1 MQVSEFSITGQA
13 VHHVKLC
20 SASVSLSDFWDQFR
34 SAFLHTVEQLVAP
47 AQKKVANIALKPWIK
62 EREIARLD
70 YGRC

>member
-1 MQVSEFSITGQA
+1 MQVSEFSMTGQS
-13 VHHVKLC
+13 VHHIKFC
-20 SASVSLSDFWDQFR
+20 SASVDLSDFWDLFR
-34 SAFLHTVEQLVAP
+34 RALFYTVEQLVAP